1 MRLFALVALAGLTIA
16 GAAYARVWTD
26 PGGRMT
32 FDAPNGWA
40 TTVERTSSP
49 ENVYVISGSASNEC
63 HFVSQPSPSTATA
76 SADQVRQAGLDE
88 SRFQQDFWLQT
99 ATGMPQLFP
108 GGSAQFVSRSLD
120 TSGFWPIQRAD
131 LQSPERLIHMTL
143 QLRPGITLMT
153 MCMTYSGGDPVAQ
166 YETVSRSLGH
176 PNDAAWRTEAEAA
189 EAARTA
195 AATAAAAAPP
205 AQEPQQEGRR
215 RRN

>member
-1 MRLFALVALAGLTIA
+1 MRLFALAALAGLTIA
-16 GAAYARVWTD
+16 GAAYARVWND

-49 ENVYVISGSASNEC
+49 ENVYVISGSANNEC
-63 HFVSQPSPSTATA
+63 HFLSQPSPSTATA
-76 SADQVRQAGLDE
+76 SADAVRRAGLDE
-88 SRFQQDFWLQT
+88 ARFQQDFWQQT

-131 LQSPERLIHMTL
+131 LQGPERLIHMSI
-143 QLRPGITLMT
+143 QLRPGVTLMS
-153 MCMTYSGGDPVAQ
+153 MCMTYSGADPVAQ
-166 YETVSRSLGH
+166 YETASRTLAH
-176 PNDAAWRTEAEAA
+176 PNDATWRAEAEAA
-189 EAARTA
+189 EAARAA
-195 AATAAAAAPP
+195 AATAPPP
-205 AQEPQQEGRR
+205 APEQPQEGRR